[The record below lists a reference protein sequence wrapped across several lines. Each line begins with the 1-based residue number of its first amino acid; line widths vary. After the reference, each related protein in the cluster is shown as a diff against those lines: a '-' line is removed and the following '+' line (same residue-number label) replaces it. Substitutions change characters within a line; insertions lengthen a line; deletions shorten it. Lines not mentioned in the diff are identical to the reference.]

1 MSFPLVLFHTKL
13 FYFFFSFQFSFPLKD
28 TVDNQ
33 DDNHKMTHLKNN
45 VDKYYQERICQIE
58 QKPHLHWL
66 HYCCAGEG
74 GRHREI
80 DGGQHHHAGDVH
92 RDNQVILGVSIDV
105 VGELVDDVD
114 KDGW

>member
-1 MSFPLVLFHTKL
+1 
-13 FYFFFSFQFSFPLKD
+13 
-28 TVDNQ
+28 
-33 DDNHKMTHLKNN
+33 MTHLKNN

-114 KDGW
+114 KDGWQVCYHENTNKFIFNMYAERGHSK